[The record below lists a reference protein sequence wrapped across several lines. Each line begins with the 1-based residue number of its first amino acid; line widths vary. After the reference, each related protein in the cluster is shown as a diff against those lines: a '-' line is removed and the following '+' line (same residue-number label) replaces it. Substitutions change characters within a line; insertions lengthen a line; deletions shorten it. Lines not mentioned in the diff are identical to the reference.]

1 MLRKAKINWDVE
13 VGPSKKQFIKDE
25 KPENHYN
32 ITEDNFIPILKNH
45 KYLIPE
51 KQEENFKKL
60 IEFKIT
66 QSNAESLNDE
76 NIYQALKS
84 AVKVTA
90 LGVTLAYEWP
100 TRICVGKKEKD
111 KVLTDKNPISV
122 APIDLNKTFTDVKST
137 VNSIGQ
143 GLGV

>member
-1 MLRKAKINWDVE
+1 MENEVHEIKTKNKENVSKLEELLKNVKKQEGKYDGLTVQQDEEKLDIELFKKFVGLKDKINTKKLNLENLYKSNDIVNWDVE

-66 QSNAESLNDE
+66 
-76 NIYQALKS
+76 
-84 AVKVTA
+84 
-90 LGVTLAYEWP
+90 
-100 TRICVGKKEKD
+100 
-111 KVLTDKNPISV
+111 
-122 APIDLNKTFTDVKST
+122 
-137 VNSIGQ
+137 
-143 GLGV
+143 